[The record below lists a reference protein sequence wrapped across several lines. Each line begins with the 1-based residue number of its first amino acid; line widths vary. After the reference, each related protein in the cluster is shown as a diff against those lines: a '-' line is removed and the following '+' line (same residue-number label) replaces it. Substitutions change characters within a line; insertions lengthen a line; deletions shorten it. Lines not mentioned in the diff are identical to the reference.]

1 MRKISTQSILLV
13 LKIQELQKNKIENS
27 IGPSQSDKFTKVTM
41 VPAIAGRRRQ
51 MRRLPRLRTTS
62 VKSRKDRARD
72 QHLSER
78 LGNGRTS
85 VQQPLRPP
93 MFRE

>member
-1 MRKISTQSILLV
+1 MGSLQS
-13 LKIQELQKNKIENS
+13 N
-27 IGPSQSDKFTKVTM
+27 KFTKVT
-41 VPAIAGRRRQ
+41 VVAGNSGPSAAAHTPASADAEAARD
-51 MRRLPRLRTTS
+51 LA

-78 LGNGRTS
+78 QGKRRTS
-85 VQQPLRPP
+85 VQQPLRPL

>member
-1 MRKISTQSILLV
+1 MGSLQS
-13 LKIQELQKNKIENS
+13 N
-27 IGPSQSDKFTKVTM
+27 KFTKVT
-41 VPAIAGRRRQ
+41 VVAGNSGPSAAAAHTPASADAEAARD
-51 MRRLPRLRTTS
+51 LA

-78 LGNGRTS
+78 QGKGRTS
-85 VQQPLRPP
+85 VQQPLRPL